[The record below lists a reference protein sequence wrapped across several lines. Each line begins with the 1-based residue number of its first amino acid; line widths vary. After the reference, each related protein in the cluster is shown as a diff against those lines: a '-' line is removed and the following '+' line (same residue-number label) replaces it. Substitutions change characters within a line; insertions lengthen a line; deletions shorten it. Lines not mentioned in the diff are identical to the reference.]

1 MSNIAT
7 EAAQDTSQLIIPIY
21 VNEKIVLDMLAII
34 EDGFSTV
41 SQVNFVEYDEDTTGK
56 KGSFGNTTSL
66 FKNFVKLDVG
76 LSASKEKKSS
86 DSKTIAQEKIHTIVS
101 LLSKFRSYLNAN
113 NILKSSTQIDD
124 ITIGD
129 LIEIKGELQKNPLLE
144 YLEKMIEVFNFAEIF
159 SDNHTLSNN
168 NQTKR
173 NNHSNQS
180 KKNAPVNQIRSFID
194 TLTTSG
200 TQDYILSNDTFT
212 TVLSV
217 QEQYLSNDNISEI
230 LGGEFKVLG
239 KVIAV
244 YTDEKKED
252 KDKDKNEN
260 ENENESE
267 IESEKYSKHNINL
280 FRKTPLSLLP
290 SEQLNQMLSA
300 FNSSEMQAFNLPE
313 LKTEI
318 PAPAIIVIPIAIYA

>member
-1 MSNIAT
+1 MSNKAT

-144 YLEKMIEVFNFAEIF
+144 
-159 SDNHTLSNN
+159 
-168 NQTKR
+168 
-173 NNHSNQS
+173 
-180 KKNAPVNQIRSFID
+180 
-194 TLTTSG
+194 
-200 TQDYILSNDTFT
+200 
-212 TVLSV
+212 
-217 QEQYLSNDNISEI
+217 
-230 LGGEFKVLG
+230 
-239 KVIAV
+239 
-244 YTDEKKED
+244 
-252 KDKDKNEN
+252 
-260 ENENESE
+260 
-267 IESEKYSKHNINL
+267 
-280 FRKTPLSLLP
+280 
-290 SEQLNQMLSA
+290 
-300 FNSSEMQAFNLPE
+300 
-313 LKTEI
+313 
-318 PAPAIIVIPIAIYA
+318 